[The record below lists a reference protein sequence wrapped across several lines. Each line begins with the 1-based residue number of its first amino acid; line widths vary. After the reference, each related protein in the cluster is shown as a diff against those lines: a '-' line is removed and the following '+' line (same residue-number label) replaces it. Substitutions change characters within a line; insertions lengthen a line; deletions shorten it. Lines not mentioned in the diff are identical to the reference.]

1 MTATAAEAVEF
12 GWGPALLERALEDEV
27 SLVGAV
33 QLAEALTSRLPY
45 DAAGLDGDARVDLQG
60 VWEWLEAMV
69 AGRKQLALAAVV
81 DATTDL
87 GLAPEDARHEVAAA
101 LRLAPVT
108 ADERT
113 RVAVELRDR
122 LPGTLRRLCSGE
134 IGWRQ
139 AANVADGV
147 AGLPDQVARAVEAR
161 VLDRMPQQ
169 TAAET
174 RRAVADAVVR
184 VDPAAAAAR
193 AEKAQ
198 GERRIERLTQPDS
211 TRCGWTSSVTRS
223 WASPTRRRLR
233 LLASRDATCRSA
245 RAAGSRLPRSW
256 WTCPPPWAWRTTL
269 G

>member
-1 MTATAAEAVEF
+1 MTATAVEAVEF
-12 GWGPALLERALEDEV
+12 GWGPALLERALEGEV

-45 DAAGLDGDARVDLQG
+45 DAAGLDGDARVDLLR
-60 VWEWLEAMV
+60 VWERLEAMV

-122 LPGTLRRLCSGE
+122 LPGTLADLLCRGE

-147 AGLPDQVARAVEAR
+147 AG
-161 VLDRMPQQ
+161 
-169 TAAET
+169 
-174 RRAVADAVVR
+174 
-184 VDPAAAAAR
+184 
-193 AEKAQ
+193 
-198 GERRIERLTQPDS
+198 
-211 TRCGWTSSVTRS
+211 
-223 WASPTRRRLR
+223 
-233 LLASRDATCRSA
+233 SA
-245 RAAGSRLPRSW
+245 
-256 WTCPPPWAWRTTL
+256 
-269 G
+269 